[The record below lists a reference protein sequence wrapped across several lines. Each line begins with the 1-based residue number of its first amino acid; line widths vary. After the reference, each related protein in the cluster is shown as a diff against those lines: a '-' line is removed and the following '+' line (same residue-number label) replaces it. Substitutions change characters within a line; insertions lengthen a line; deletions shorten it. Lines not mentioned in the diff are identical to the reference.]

1 MEEVFDDSGS
11 EPGTGLVL
19 YCDYD
24 GVLHHDD
31 VYWSLQKGIYMKS
44 AGCRLFEWMHILEEL
59 LEPHPNVGIVLST
72 SWVRVKSFNYAKQQ
86 LTPSLQ
92 ARVLGS
98 TFHRREIGKRR
109 FDSMSRGDQ
118 VLADVQRRRPTRW
131 MALDNDDSGWPSQW
145 RANLIKT
152 QDHLGL
158 SDAEVQEA
166 IRSRLAE
173 FEVITRKTE

>member
-11 EPGTGLVL
+11 EPGAGLVL

-31 VYWSLQKGIYMKS
+31 VYWSAHKGIYMKVP
-44 AGCRLFEWMHILEEL
+44 GHRLFEWMHILEDL
-59 LEPHPNVGIVLST
+59 LEPHPDVGIVLST
-72 SWVRVKSFNYAKQQ
+72 SWVRVKSFDFAKQQ
-86 LTPSLQ
+86 LSKSLQ

-109 FDSMSRGDQ
+109 FDAMSRGAQ
-118 VLADVQRRRPTRW
+118 VFADVQRRKPSQW
-131 MALDNDDSGWPSQW
+131 IAIDNDDSGWPSQC

-158 SDAEVQEA
+158 SDVEVQET
-166 IRSRLAE
+166 IQSRLAE